1 MIKLP
6 EGTAAAFNQ
15 WMQDFIDNPEGYE
28 REWESIHEFLSTSDG
43 VAPDYGQSCV
53 ALLERLL
60 ADQGVASIGD
70 SQPAAQSAAAT
81 S

>member
-15 WMQDFIDNPEGYE
+15 WMQDFIDNPKRYKQ
-28 REWESIHEFLSTSDG
+28 EWDSIREFLNTAEDDE
-43 VAPDYGQSCV
+43 PEYGQACV
-53 ALLERLL
+53 ILLERLL
-60 ADQGVASIGD
+60 AG
-70 SQPAAQSAAAT
+70 QSVSAINADAPAAAT

>member
-1 MIKLP
+1 MSQLP

-15 WMQDFIDNPEGYE
+15 WMQNFIDNPKGYK
-28 REWESIHEFLSTSDG
+28 REWELIREFLNTTDG
-43 VAPDYGQSCV
+43 VEPDYGQSCV

-60 ADQGVASIGD
+60 KDQGVASIGEP
-70 SQPAAQSAAAT
+70 QPAAEPAAAT

>member
-1 MIKLP
+1 MSQLP

-15 WMQDFIDNPEGYE
+15 WMQNFIDNPKRYK
-28 REWESIHEFLSTSDG
+28 REWESIQEFLSTGED
-43 VAPDYGQSCV
+43 VTPDYGQSCV

-60 ADQGVASIGD
+60 VDQGVASIGD
-70 SQPAAQSAAAT
+70 SQPAAAT

>member
-15 WMQDFIDNPEGYE
+15 WMQNFIDHPEKY
-28 REWESIHEFLSTSDG
+28 RQEWESIRAFIRTADG
-43 VAPDYGQSCV
+43 VEPDYGQSCV
-53 ALLERLL
+53 VLLERLL
-60 ADQGVASIGD
+60 ENKDVDVAIND
-70 SQPAAQSAAAT
+70 PQPAEVT

>member
-15 WMQDFIDNPEGYE
+15 WKQNFIDHPEEYK
-28 REWESIHEFLSTSDG
+28 REWESIRAFISTADG
-43 VAPDYGQSCV
+43 VVPDYGQSCV
-53 ALLERLL
+53 GLLERFLEKK
-60 ADQGVASIGD
+60 DVAAAINNP
-70 SQPAAQSAAAT
+70 QPAGVT

>member
-15 WMQDFIDNPEGYE
+15 WMQNFIDHPEKYKQ
-28 REWESIHEFLSTSDG
+28 EWESIRTFISTADG

-53 ALLERLL
+53 VLLERLL
-60 ADQGVASIGD
+60 ENKDVDVSIND
-70 SQPAAQSAAAT
+70 PQPAEVT

>member
-6 EGTAAAFNQ
+6 EGTAAGFNQ
-15 WMQDFIDNPEGYE
+15 WMKDVIDHAGKY
-28 REWESIHEFLSTSDG
+28 RQEWESIRAFISTADG

-53 ALLERLL
+53 VLLERLL
-60 ADQGVASIGD
+60 ENKDADVAIND
-70 SQPAAQSAAAT
+70 PQPAEVT